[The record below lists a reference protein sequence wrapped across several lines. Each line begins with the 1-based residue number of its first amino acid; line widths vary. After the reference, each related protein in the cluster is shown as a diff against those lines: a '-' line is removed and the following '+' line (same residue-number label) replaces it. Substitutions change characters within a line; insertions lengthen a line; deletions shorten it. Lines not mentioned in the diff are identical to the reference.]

1 MEYLIGGDCKSL
13 LHNLGYF
20 DEDMSRIYIAQVHD
34 SITMYVV
41 AQFYPWFKFL
51 FFFFF
56 QYLGSI
62 HLHYHYPKTFR
73 KIKFKPSLIKW
84 NCMYMYNTGC
94 VPLGWSRSG
103 SRSLGSQYIKGTT
116 KSQLDKDFV
125 VIWMY
130 MYHLGNLG

>member
-51 FFFFF
+51 FFF
-56 QYLGSI
+56 SI
-62 HLHYHYPKTFR
+62 SQQHTFT
-73 KIKFKPSLIKW
+73 L
-84 NCMYMYNTGC
+84 
-94 VPLGWSRSG
+94 PLP
-103 SRSLGSQYIKGTT
+103 QDKG
-116 KSQLDKDFV
+116 K
-125 VIWMY
+125 
-130 MYHLGNLG
+130 